1 MTATEAML
9 VGAFCM
15 QVYIRR
21 YLNSPRSSKTPIEN
35 SRIILVI
42 DIGSS
47 SIRCSP
53 YMITD
58 ERKGMMSIISACV
71 QKLPFKLSDV
81 TNVSQMSTVT
91 GSDACFR
98 IMGIMGVAV
107 DKCILSL
114 RTSDRSFKAVH
125 CIGISSLA
133 MNIFGVDSENRPIS
147 PLFTYAS
154 KNSGSRLGTALPAT
168 QQEETT
174 HLTTTG
180 TKLDHESYAI
190 EHLRTFTAVKPLVA
204 AKVTS
209 WTTLSSYFISTW
221 TVQNVQDVHEITTT
235 GPYFCP
241 ISYSEGSWTGL
252 LNFSSMEWDK
262 SAVALTSID
271 PSTLPALCDFDD
283 FSHRKISPDRL
294 LLYPELK
301 NARFYAGIGDGAAAT
316 VGSKCE
322 GSHRVCVTIGTSC
335 AVRVIV
341 RHPDTFQQSLPPKG
355 LFCYRLDKYRLL
367 IGGALTDGGSLLDWF
382 EGLVGNQIYRKS
394 LREIEAMCTDSTS
407 QIYGSISVLPF
418 WSGER
423 SIGWNDQMVGTISG
437 LDHNSTA
444 TSILLGIMEGIA
456 FRISVIISLLRDT
469 NLIAASPNACLVAS
483 GTALESSI
491 AFRQMIANMSGYSM
505 VSLRADER
513 GEATS
518 CGIAT
523 MIVESMCAEEQ
534 RLGPSVDLA
543 SHTLNAG
550 ATSRAESNM
559 WGFNDS
565 EVSTITRPHT
575 TLSSQYYV
583 KKRVAENSALY
594 EKMTLNTYD
603 RST

>member
-1 MTATEAML
+1 MTTTEAML

-21 YLNSPRSSKTPIEN
+21 YLSSRRSSKNPIEN
-35 SRIILVI
+35 NRIILVI

-53 YMITD
+53 YMITN
-58 ERKGMMSIISACV
+58 ESNGMISVISDCV
-71 QKLPFKLSDV
+71 QKLAFKLSDMADIL
-81 TNVSQMSTVT
+81 QMSTVT
-91 GSDACFR
+91 GSDACLR

-114 RTSDRSFKAVH
+114 RTYDRSFKAVH

-133 MNIFGVDSENRPIS
+133 MNIFGVDSENTPIS

-154 KNSGSRLGTALPAT
+154 KNSGSRLGTLLRAT
-168 QQEETT
+168 QQEETA

-180 TKLDHESYAI
+180 TKLHHESYAI
-190 EHLRTFTAVKPLVA
+190 EHLRAFTVEKPLVA
-204 AKVTS
+204 AKVKS

-221 TVQNVQDVHEITTT
+221 TVQNVQVVHEDTTT

-241 ISYSEGSWTGL
+241 ISYSEASWTGL
-252 LNFSSMEWDK
+252 LKFSSMEWDK
-262 SAVALTSID
+262 SAVALSSID
-271 PSTLPALCDFDD
+271 PTTLPALCDFDD
-283 FSHRKISPDRL
+283 FSHRKTCPDRL

-301 NARFYAGIGDGAAAT
+301 NVRFYAGIGDGAAAT

-341 RHPDTFQQSLPPKG
+341 RHSDTFQHSLPPKG
-355 LFCYRLDKYRLL
+355 LFCYRLDKDRLL

-382 EGLVGNQIYRKS
+382 EGLVGTKIYRKS
-394 LREIEAMCTDSTS
+394 LREIEAMYTDTTS
-407 QIYGSISVLPF
+407 QGYGSISVLPF

-437 LDHNSTA
+437 LSHNSSA
-444 TSILLGIMEGIA
+444 TSMLLGIMEGVA
-456 FRISVIISLLRDT
+456 FRISVIISLLRDA

-523 MIVESMCAEEQ
+523 MIVESMCAEKQ
-534 RLGPSVDLA
+534 RLGPSGGLA
-543 SHTLNAG
+543 SHSLNAG
-550 ATSRAESNM
+550 ATLRAETNM
-559 WGFNDS
+559 WGFNAS
-565 EVSTITRPHT
+565 EVSSITRPQT
-575 TLSSQYYV
+575 APSSRDYV
-583 KKRVAENSALY
+583 KRRVAENSALY
-594 EKMTLNTYD
+594 ERMTRNTYD
-603 RST
+603 TST